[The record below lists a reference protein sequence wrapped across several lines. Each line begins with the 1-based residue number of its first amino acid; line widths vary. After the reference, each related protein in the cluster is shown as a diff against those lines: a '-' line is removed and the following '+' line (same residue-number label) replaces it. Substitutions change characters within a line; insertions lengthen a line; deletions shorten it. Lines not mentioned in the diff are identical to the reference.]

1 MVDLDK
7 LLELESKATPMP
19 WQHDGKNAVYVGNC
33 GGWPFWEF
41 HKSTY
46 SDGKYGLDYCA
57 DGKLIEIMRNNFRQL
72 CLELKA
78 ARKVVEAARE
88 KLVIIYG
95 PELQAEQP
103 CKLLKALKEL
113 DGGK

>member
-1 MVDLDK
+1 MCD
-7 LLELESKATPMP
+7 
-19 WQHDGKNAVYVGNC
+19 
-33 GGWPFWEF
+33 
-41 HKSTY
+41 
-46 SDGKYGLDYCA
+46 
-57 DGKLIEIMRNNFRQL
+57 FRKMEK
-72 CLELKA
+72 ELKFS
-78 ARKVVEAARE
+78 RKVVEAARE

>member
-1 MVDLDK
+1 MIDLDK
-7 LLELESKATPMP
+7 LLPKWNCP
-19 WQHDGKNAVYVGNC
+19 NC
-33 GGWPFWEF
+33 GDWF
-41 HKSTY
+41 HMPYKHCMC
-46 SDGKYGLDYCA
+46 D
-57 DGKLIEIMRNNFRQL
+57 FRKMEK
-72 CLELKA
+72 ELKFS
-78 ARKVVEAARE
+78 RKVVEAARE